1 MRYEDHV
8 LECKRLGCLQAQRI
22 FEGVSPL
29 PGRHILLLS
38 WLFDGLNIHHFITD
52 GALFQFLTSPA
63 ERVAMPFASAKVA
76 KASNSARLYL
86 RLALLSKMYYSVNL
100 VRETSKALWIKF
112 GSSQIELLQSVL

>member
-52 GALFQFLTSPA
+52 GALFKFLTSPGRA
-63 ERVAMPFASAKVA
+63 GGYAFRF
-76 KASNSARLYL
+76 
-86 RLALLSKMYYSVNL
+86 
-100 VRETSKALWIKF
+100 RESR
-112 GSSQIELLQSVL
+112 